1 MSDAIPTGG
10 RPVDGYVTFA
20 LSGQVYATP
29 LAAVREIVRLT
40 GLEALP
46 AMAPPLA
53 GVLDL
58 RGAPLPVHDIRAAGP
73 DGTRTGAVLVL
84 EPVAGAAA
92 VGFAVD
98 SVRAVVPVE
107 ALTPARGEV
116 ATDLLPGYVVDVRRD
131 GDRQVL
137 VVDLRRMS
145 ALVAA

>member
-1 MSDAIPTGG
+1 MSQPPSTH
-10 RPVDGYVTFA
+10 RPDGYVLFSLT
-20 LSGQVYATP
+20 GQVYATP

-40 GLEALP
+40 GLEPLP
-46 AMAPPLA
+46 AMVPPLA

-58 RGAPLPVHDIRAAGP
+58 RGAPLPVLDVRPMPA
-73 DGTRTGAVLVL
+73 DGERGGAVLVL
-84 EPVAGAAA
+84 EPTDGNAA

-98 SVRAVVPVE
+98 GVRAVLASE

-116 ATDLLPGYVVDVRRD
+116 PTDLLPGYVVDVRRD

-137 VVDLRRMS
+137 VVDLRRMG